1 MGDKKITL
9 CDSDL
14 CTACSAC
21 ENICPENA
29 INMISDDDGF
39 HIPDINYEK
48 CISCGLCVKKCP
60 VITPLHKYDVEPSRV
75 YAAWSNDRKNRM
87 SSSSGG
93 VFGTLARYVIEDL
106 HGIVFGAAYNE
117 DMQLEHIS
125 VECTEK
131 LELLKGSKYL
141 QSDIG
146 LTFREVRSF
155 LKQKKYVLFV
165 GTPCQIA
172 GLYSYLGKDSDYLFT
187 CDLVCHGVPSPQLF
201 QKYISYLK
209 NKYKQPVLK
218 NFSFRYLEGWCVRT
232 SFEYKNKIKTL
243 VGIDNFYIKAYL
255 KNYLHRESCYKCR
268 FSKFP
273 RQGDFTLGDF
283 WGIGRE
289 TPFIHDVQKGL
300 SLVIVNTPKGQLI
313 FENIKECLFEEERSL
328 DEAVMGN
335 KNLVESSQRPVERD
349 FIYQDLRELSI
360 TQVAKKYNLLDSRFF
375 IVKRGYNYLLR
386 LLSRKK

>member
-1 MGDKKITL
+1 M
-9 CDSDL
+9 
-14 CTACSAC
+14 
-21 ENICPENA
+21 
-29 INMISDDDGF
+29 
-39 HIPDINYEK
+39 
-48 CISCGLCVKKCP
+48 
-60 VITPLHKYDVEPSRV
+60 
-75 YAAWSNDRKNRM
+75 
-87 SSSSGG
+87 
-93 VFGTLARYVIEDL
+93 
-106 HGIVFGAAYNE
+106 
-117 DMQLEHIS
+117 
-125 VECTEK
+125 
-131 LELLKGSKYL
+131 
-141 QSDIG
+141 
-146 LTFREVRSF
+146 
-155 LKQKKYVLFV
+155 
-165 GTPCQIA
+165 
-172 GLYSYLGKDSDYLFT
+172 
-187 CDLVCHGVPSPQLF
+187 
-201 QKYISYLK
+201 K

-300 SLVIVNTPKGQLI
+300 SLVIVNTAKGQLI

>member
-1 MGDKKITL
+1 M
-9 CDSDL
+9 
-14 CTACSAC
+14 
-21 ENICPENA
+21 
-29 INMISDDDGF
+29 
-39 HIPDINYEK
+39 
-48 CISCGLCVKKCP
+48 
-60 VITPLHKYDVEPSRV
+60 
-75 YAAWSNDRKNRM
+75 
-87 SSSSGG
+87 
-93 VFGTLARYVIEDL
+93 
-106 HGIVFGAAYNE
+106 
-117 DMQLEHIS
+117 
-125 VECTEK
+125 
-131 LELLKGSKYL
+131 
-141 QSDIG
+141 
-146 LTFREVRSF
+146 
-155 LKQKKYVLFV
+155 
-165 GTPCQIA
+165 QIA

-300 SLVIVNTPKGQLI
+300 SLVIVNTAKGQLI

>member
-1 MGDKKITL
+1 MEL
-9 CDSDL
+9 
-14 CTACSAC
+14 
-21 ENICPENA
+21 
-29 INMISDDDGF
+29 
-39 HIPDINYEK
+39 
-48 CISCGLCVKKCP
+48 
-60 VITPLHKYDVEPSRV
+60 
-75 YAAWSNDRKNRM
+75 
-87 SSSSGG
+87 
-93 VFGTLARYVIEDL
+93 
-106 HGIVFGAAYNE
+106 VFGAAYNE

-300 SLVIVNTPKGQLI
+300 SLVIVNTAKGQLI